1 MIYKILTIAF
11 CFHLPLVTFSQD
23 SKKSEILRIVK
34 EADDNVYDSPT
45 ESLISAERSLEL
57 SKIIKNDSLIS
68 VSLNRI
74 GNAYWSLGNQ
84 MEAIGYLQESLQ
96 MAETNEFEELIAKN
110 LGNIGN
116 VYSAAGFNLDAI
128 NYYKLELDIQKR
140 LNKNRRL
147 FAIYNNIGS
156 AFFNLNEFDSTHHYL
171 RLATKYLD
179 DSFVQ
184 LSPIL
189 YSNMAET
196 FLLQGNLSKTDSL
209 LELTFETA
217 EKYGSQRSLVVGN
230 QLKAE
235 LERRKGNFT
244 EAFRFAQKA
253 VKMAYESKVKELIY
267 ISNRTLSN
275 CYGDL
280 GQYKEAYYKR
290 LIYEAYKDSVQ
301 NANVQNELELLSYY
315 QRLFRVRV
323 LEERNQISNEV
334 AEQRKWIII
343 GLSGIILFVG
353 ILLIIIIRTRLKLE
367 KQKKELEGLNN
378 FKTKVFGIVSHDLR
392 SPIQSFVHVVDLLNR
407 KMITKAEIEPLIPE
421 LREKSQSLLGLLSN
435 LLRWAGDQME
445 TTAVDKEHFDFLV
458 VLSELELEFEEKL
471 KLKEIAF
478 IFDNELRLKIYSN
491 REIVKIILRNLLVNA
506 IKFSHEQ
513 SKIIIK
519 AFNENK
525 MNVISVEDHGIGMEK
540 ETVDQLFSSEVES
553 TLGTTGEQGSG
564 LGLALCGD
572 LVERLGGSIEVDS
585 AVNRGSAFHIIL
597 PEK

>member
-1 MIYKILTIAF
+1 MT
-11 CFHLPLVTFSQD
+11 SQGLAD
-23 SKKSEILRIVK
+23 SKKSEILQLIK
-34 EADDNVYDSPT
+34 EADENVYDQPS
-45 ESLISAERSLEL
+45 ESLVLAKKSLDL
-57 SKIIKNDSLIS
+57 SKANKNDSLIA
-68 VSLNRI
+68 VSLNRV

-96 MAETNEFEELIAKN
+96 MSETKEFEELVAKN

-128 NYYKLELDIQKR
+128 NYYKLELEIQKR
-140 LNKNRRL
+140 LNRQRRL

-171 RLATKYLD
+171 KMATNYLD
-179 DSFVQ
+179 ESFIQ

-196 FLLQGNLSKTDSL
+196 FLLQGDLHRADSL
-209 LELTFETA
+209 LELTFSAA
-217 EKYGSQRSLVVGN
+217 EKYGSQRSLVLGN

-235 LERRKGNFT
+235 LERKRKNFT
-244 EAFRFAQKA
+244 KAFGYAQRA
-253 VKMAYESKVKELIY
+253 VEMAYESEVKELIY

-280 GQYKEAYYKR
+280 GQYKEAYAKR

-301 NANVQNELELLSYY
+301 NANVKNELELLSYY

-323 LEERNQISNEV
+323 LEEKNQISNAV

-343 GLSGIILFVG
+343 GLIGIILFVG
-353 ILLIIIIRTRLKLE
+353 VLLIIIIRIRLKLE
-367 KQKKELEGLNN
+367 KQKRELEGLNN

-392 SPIQSFVHVVDLLNR
+392 SPIQSFIHVVDLLNR
-407 KMITKAEIEPLIPE
+407 KMITKEEIEPLIPE

-445 TTAVDKEHFDFLV
+445 KTAVDKEDFDL
-458 VLSELELEFEEKL
+458 LDLLNELELEFEEKL

-478 IFDNELRLKIYSN
+478 IYDNEMRFKIYSN

-519 AFNENK
+519 ALKENK
-525 MNVISVEDHGIGMEK
+525 MNVISVEDHGLGMSE
-540 ETVDQLFSSEVES
+540 ETVEQLFSSEMTS
-553 TLGTTGEQGSG
+553 TVGTTGEQGSG

-572 LVERLGGSIEVDS
+572 LVERLGGNIEVDS
-585 AVNRGSAFHIIL
+585 AINRGSAFHVIL

>member
-1 MIYKILTIAF
+1 MF
-11 CFHLPLVTFSQD
+11 CFHLSQVALSQESTD
-23 SKKSEILRIVK
+23 FHRSDILHLIK
-34 EADDNVYDSPT
+34 QADENIYDHPA
-45 ESLISAERSLEL
+45 ESLKQAEQSLEL
-57 SKIIKNDSLIS
+57 SKELKDDSLIA
-68 VSLNRI
+68 VSLNRV

-84 MEAIGYLQESLQ
+84 MEAIGHLQESLQ
-96 MAETNEFEELIAKN
+96 MSENKELEELMAKN

-128 NYYKLELDIQKR
+128 NYYKLELEIQKR
-140 LNKNRRL
+140 LNKQRRL

-156 AFFNLNEFDSTHHYL
+156 AFFTLNEFDSTHHYL

-179 DSFVQ
+179 ESFIE

-196 FLLQGNLSKTDSL
+196 FLLQNDLDKADSL

-217 EKYGSQRSLVVGN
+217 EKYGSQRSLVIGN

-235 LERRKGNFT
+235 LERKRGKYQS
-244 EAFRFAQKA
+244 AFQYANKS
-253 VKMAYESKVKELIY
+253 VDMAYASKVKELIY

-280 GQYKEAYYKR
+280 GQFEEAYEKR

-301 NANVQNELELLSYY
+301 NANVKNELELLSYY

-323 LEERNQISNEV
+323 LEEKNQVSSEL
-334 AEQRKWIII
+334 AEQRKWIIFGLI
-343 GLSGIILFVG
+343 GILLIVG
-353 ILLIIIIRTRLKLE
+353 ILLIIIIRIRLKLE
-367 KQKKELEGLNN
+367 HQKKELEGLNN

-407 KMITKAEIEPLIPE
+407 KMITKEEIEPLIPE
-421 LREKSQSLLGLLSN
+421 LREKSQGLLGLLSN

-445 TTAVDKEHFDFLV
+445 NADVEKNDFDL
-458 VLSELELEFEEKL
+458 LEILKDLELEFEERL

-478 IFDNELRLKIYSN
+478 IYDNQMQFRIHSN

-506 IKFSHEQ
+506 IKFSHEH
-513 SKIIIK
+513 SKIMIK
-519 AFNENK
+519 SITENK
-525 MNVISVEDHGIGMEK
+525 MNVISVEDHGIGMKE
-540 ETVDQLFSSEVES
+540 ETVSQLFSSEVTS

-572 LVERLGGSIEVDS
+572 LIERLGGTIEVDS
-585 AVNRGSAFHIIL
+585 VVNRGSAFHIIL